1 MAIRK
6 VIHCS
11 DIHIKNLLR
20 HDEYAEQLTKFIE
33 RCQEICEPYE
43 KNEVRIVISGDLIDQ
58 KNNITP
64 ELITFVST
72 FIRELEQIAKVIVI
86 AGNHDLIVNNLSR
99 KDAISSIFETASFEN
114 AFLLDMEL
122 NYQSGYVIDDNI
134 TWCLYSIFDNF
145 NKPNIQEAQKEY
157 PDNKIIGLYHGMIIG
172 SMLYNGNIVDSG
184 VQGELFEGCDCVMA
198 GDIHKHQE
206 LKRGDVKIVYP
217 SSLIQQNYGETITQ
231 HGFVVWDIES
241 MECEFVPLTSDY
253 GMYKFEIKDIK
264 DIDNDKEI
272 LINY

>member
-20 HDEYAEQLTKFIE
+20 HDEYAEQLNKFIE

-43 KNEVRIVISGDLIDQ
+43 KDEVRIVISGDLIDQ

-231 HGFVVWDIES
+231 HGFAVWDIES
-241 MECEFVPLTSDY
+241 MEYEFVPLTSDY